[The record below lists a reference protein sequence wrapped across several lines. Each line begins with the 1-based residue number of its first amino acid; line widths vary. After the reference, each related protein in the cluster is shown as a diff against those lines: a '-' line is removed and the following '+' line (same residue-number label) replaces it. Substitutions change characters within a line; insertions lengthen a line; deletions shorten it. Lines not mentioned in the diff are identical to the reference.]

1 MINEHR
7 SQYAYCCVQETAMTE
22 VSLEGPVTVT
32 NSILQTVRD
41 FLRIIIGIMIYHSNS
56 EEAK

>member
-1 MINEHR
+1 MPTA
-7 SQYAYCCVQETAMTE
+7 AYKRLMTE

-32 NSILQTVRD
+32 NSVLQTVRD